1 MAGNLDKALLQMAGF
16 EDEGDLYAKAGSNWF
31 GSEDFQV
38 GSTGKEYTRSR
49 DLFDDAA
56 NWGFKNGDSRIHA
69 LLYAWAKDNPNEP
82 ITPEVIQRLDL
93 LSRTADSIRVSG
105 RSIGQVGAV
114 KDNEKV
120 KSLIKQMQT
129 KPEEVNSIWE
139 KEGFKK
145 YDSPIQNYFDWAN
158 NFLGNGVFDKNGPF
172 WINKNDTYDNA
183 FGRNLNG
190 NDFAKNLA
198 LASTNFLEDKVVP
211 SLTDPNYDLSKEEI
225 AKKSRLAEAK
235 KKLED
240 EEAKKLQD
248 AEDEENLRRAGYGFM
263 FDPEFKN
270 DKSIPD
276 EWL

>member
-1 MAGNLDKALLQMAGF
+1 MAGHLDKALLQMAGF
-16 EDEGDLYAKAGSNWF
+16 EDDGDLYAKAGSNWF

-38 GSTGKEYTRSR
+38 GGTGKEYTRSR
-49 DLFDDAA
+49 DLYNDAA

-69 LLYAWAKDNPNEP
+69 LLYAWSKDNPDKP
-82 ITPEVIQRLDL
+82 ITPELIQRLDL

-114 KDNEKV
+114 KDNKKV
-120 KSLIKQMQT
+120 QALIKQMQT
-129 KPEEVNSIWE
+129 NPEKVNSVWE

-145 YDSPIQNYFDWAN
+145 YDSPIQNYFDWATYYLDSN
-158 NFLGNGVFDKNGPF
+158 MFD
-172 WINKNDTYDNA
+172 KNDTYFNT

-211 SLTDPNYDLSKEEI
+211 SLTDSNYGLSKEEI

-240 EEAKKLQD
+240 EEAKRLQE
-248 AEDEENLRRAGYGFM
+248 AEDEENLRRAGFGFA
-263 FDPEFKN
+263 FDPN
-270 DKSIPD
+270 YKSTIPD

>member
-69 LLYAWAKDNPNEP
+69 LLYAWSKDNPDEP
-82 ITPEVIQRLDL
+82 ITPELIQRLDL
-93 LSRTADSIRVSG
+93 LSRTADSMRVSG

-114 KDNEKV
+114 KDNKNV
-120 KSLIKQMQT
+120 KALIKQMQT
-129 KPEEVNSIWE
+129 NPEKVNSVWE

-158 NFLGNGVFDKNGPF
+158 YYLDSNMFD
-172 WINKNDTYDNA
+172 KNDTYFNT

-211 SLTDPNYDLSKEEI
+211 TLADPNYGLSKEEI
-225 AKKSRLAEAK
+225 AKKSRLVEAK

-240 EEAKKLQD
+240 EEAKRLQE
-248 AEDEENLRRAGYGFM
+248 AEDEENLRRAGFGFA
-263 FDPEFKN
+263 FDPN
-270 DKSIPD
+270 YKSTIPD